1 MAYPKFIREQPIEAA
16 FGFGTTLCTSFGQTF
31 FISLFVPALVAAL
44 PISVGG
50 FGTIYAAG
58 TLLGAVLLPFIA
70 AHYDTTP
77 LAVYTRRVFWG
88 LGAASLL
95 LAATVHPLMLV
106 LAVAGLRL
114 GAPGLTTHIATT
126 TMAKGFAKRRGVA
139 LGFSSLGFPTGEAI
153 LPPLTAALLLF
164 VDWRFI
170 WVGIALLY
178 LLALPAGATWLINR
192 ARFATFVAP
201 DFKSSKPSGLRNL
214 VSAFRVMTTDRRFW
228 WLIPVQML
236 LPMLMTATFLYQAPI
251 AESKG
256 WSTAFMASLFT
267 IFAISKA
274 TTSLFAGQRID
285 RNGAVRLVGWVAMP
299 AALGFIILAL
309 SNHPAA
315 AVLFFGLAGLTGG
328 SAGNVLTSI
337 WAEIYGTEQLGAIK
351 GLTNSLAVIASAIG
365 PAIAGLLIQFN
376 VGFPAMLVGFGIATA
391 IGAICARQVAKT
403 ARLA

>member
-1 MAYPKFIREQPIEAA
+1 MGYPRFIREQPIEAT

-44 PISVGG
+44 PISVGS
-50 FGTIYAAG
+50 FGSVYATG
-58 TLLGAVLLPFIA
+58 TLIGAVLLPFIA
-70 AHYDTTP
+70 AYYDTTP

-95 LAATVHPLMLV
+95 LAVTVHPLMLV
-106 LAVAGLRL
+106 FAIAGLRL

-139 LGFSSLGFPTGEAI
+139 LGFSSLGFPTGEAV
-153 LPPLTAALLLF
+153 LPPLTAALLIF
-164 VDWRFI
+164 VDWRTI
-170 WVGIALLY
+170 WVGIAVLY
-178 LLALPAGATWLINR
+178 FFALPAGATWLINR

-201 DFKSSKPSGLRNL
+201 DFEAAKPSGLHNL
-214 VSAFRVMTTDRRFW
+214 ISAFRVMTTDRRFW
-228 WLIPVQML
+228 WLLPVQML

-251 AESKG
+251 AASKG
-256 WSTAFMASLFT
+256 WSTGFMASLFT
-267 IFAISKA
+267 VFALTKAITALIS
-274 TTSLFAGQRID
+274 GQRID
-285 RNGAVRLVGWVAMP
+285 RDGAIRLVGWIAMP

-309 SNHPAA
+309 NNHPAA
-315 AVLFFGLAGLTGG
+315 AVLFFALAGLTGG
-328 SAGNVLTSI
+328 SAGNVLTAI

-365 PAIAGLLIQFN
+365 PAIAGLLIQLD

-391 IGAICARQVAKT
+391 IGAICARQVAQT
-403 ARLA
+403 ARLT